1 MTTFGA
7 PVPSSRE
14 DALRALGTADAEV
27 RRLVVR
33 ALEQAEIETAR
44 SVLSIVLG
52 DEDWRVRKEGILL
65 AHSLAE
71 RADVVPLLVEALRS
85 PSDAV
90 ALRNAAVEA
99 LAGLGATAAPQVEE
113 ALASGT
119 LDADGRKLA
128 VDVLGGARQP
138 RSVPALVLALEDEDA
153 NVRGAAAEA
162 LGLIG
167 GEEAIQALSSVLARS
182 DRFLRLVALEGL
194 NRNVA
199 AISFAT
205 VQPFLGDRILRHA
218 AVAALARCSDREAT
232 SALIEALGDPSRH
245 VSETALRALG
255 DRLREAPHE
264 AREHAEKLGPAA
276 RTRILAAAES
286 NDATLRRASVPVL
299 ALLASVQVAD
309 ASDVTDALVSALR
322 DPDLA
327 DDAEQALISL
337 GEPVLNT
344 LLDVARRGDGPS
356 RAAVLSI
363 LPRIA
368 RESQLAIEA
377 LREALRDADP
387 EVVAASAAAFASA
400 LSAGILPNAA
410 DVHALL
416 RIAAGQGAL
425 RGSVAAKAAAIA
437 LQSLRTLA
445 RVRPEAVKPHLAHVD
460 AHGDEAPIVC
470 ALLSVVGEAEHVPWL
485 QRAVS
490 AESARTRKAAVE
502 ALGSIGGS
510 AAAQALGYALTDE
523 VSEVALAA
531 IKALGR
537 ARDERGQGAGFE
549 PLQRLAFG
557 ATDPE
562 RTVDETLVSAAV
574 RALGATGDRRAESS
588 LRPLARSASV
598 AIACAALEALAD
610 LRADGLRGIAF
621 EAVHHPSSVV
631 ARTALDVLDA
641 SLEENDVT
649 LAAELAPALAHASW
663 EVRRRAIEIVARLDP
678 MTARPLLRARSGVE
692 SETAVR
698 ETLDRALADVDRKLA
713 RPSRP
718 PPSIPPS
725 QGDR

>member
-1 MTTFGA
+1 MSTFNA
-7 PVPSSRE
+7 PVPASRE
-14 DALRALGTADAEV
+14 EALRALGTTDAEV

-44 SVLSIVLG
+44 SVLSVVLA
-52 DEDWRVRKEGILL
+52 DEDWRVRKEGIQLVH
-65 AHSLAE
+65 ALAE
-71 RADVVPLLVEALRS
+71 RADVVPLLVDALRA

-99 LAGLGATAAPQVEE
+99 LSGLGASAAPAVEE

-119 LDADGRKLA
+119 LDADGSKLA

-138 RSVPALVLALEDEDA
+138 RSVPALISALDDVDA
-153 NVRGAAAEA
+153 NVRAAAAEA
-162 LGLIG
+162 LGVIG
-167 GEEAIQALSSVLARS
+167 GEDAVPALQSVLARE

-194 NRNVA
+194 NRNAAVVA
-199 AISFAT
+199 FSTLA
-205 VQPFLGDRILRHA
+205 PFLGDRILRHA
-218 AVAALARCSDREAT
+218 AVAALARCTENEAT
-232 SALIEALGDPSRH
+232 LALVDALGDASRH

-255 DRLREAPHE
+255 DRLRDDGGE
-264 AREHAEKLGPAA
+264 AREHALKLGVSA
-276 RTRILAAAES
+276 RARVLAAADS
-286 NDATLRRASVPVL
+286 GDLALRRAAVPVL
-299 ALLASVQVAD
+299 ALLAHPS
-309 ASDVTDALVSALR
+309 ASDVTDALVRALR

-327 DDAEQALISL
+327 DDAESALASL
-337 GEPVLNT
+337 GEPVLAT

-356 RAAVLSI
+356 RAAVLSV
-363 LPRIA
+363 LPLIA
-368 RESQLAIEA
+368 RDNVPAIEA
-377 LREALRDADP
+377 LRDALRDPDR
-387 EVVAASAAAFASA
+387 EVVAAAAAAFATA
-400 LSAGILPNAA
+400 LSAGLLPNAA

-416 RIAAGQGAL
+416 RIAAGQGAA
-425 RGSVAAKAAAIA
+425 RGSIAAKAAAIA

-445 RVRPEAVKPHLAHVD
+445 RVRPDAVKPHLAHVD
-460 AHGDEAPIVC
+460 AHGDEAPVVC
-470 ALLSVVGEAEHVPWL
+470 ALLSVAGEAEHVPWL

-502 ALGSIGGS
+502 ALGSIGGT

-537 ARDERGQGAGFE
+537 ARDEKGQGVGFE
-549 PLQRLAFG
+549 PLHRLVDG

-562 RTVDETLVSAAV
+562 RSVDESLVSAAV
-574 RALGATGDRRAESS
+574 RALGATGDPRAEAP
-588 LRPLARSASV
+588 LRPLVRSSSV

-610 LRADGLRGIAF
+610 LRAEGLRALAF
-621 EAVHHPSSVV
+621 ESVHHPSSIV

-641 SLEENDVT
+641 TLEETDVA

-663 EVRRRAIEIVARLDP
+663 EVRRRAIEVVARLDP
-678 MTARPLLRARSGVE
+678 LSIRPLLRARASA
-692 SETAVR
+692 ETETVVK
-698 ETLDRALADVDRKLA
+698 ETLDRALADLDRRLA

-725 QGDR
+725 REGDP